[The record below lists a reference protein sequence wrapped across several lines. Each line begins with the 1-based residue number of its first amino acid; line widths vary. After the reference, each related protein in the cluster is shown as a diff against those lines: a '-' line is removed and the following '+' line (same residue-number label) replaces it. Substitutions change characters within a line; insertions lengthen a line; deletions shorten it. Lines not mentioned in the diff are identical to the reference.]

1 MHAHVHDFLLESV
14 EDRLFD
20 VGVTRDV
27 CEHGRVV
34 GLHESAFLCNDEVR
48 AYKVSRV
55 LLPGVI
61 CRSEVCRGGKTDR
74 RDFAFALEIGGNLEV
89 TLNPEFGVVETDTAV
104 VYADYDVLVDN
115 GHDVDGRRAQFLAGL
130 GFASTRTF
138 LAFVRR
144 EVDDLENRA
153 SVLVALEVR
162 KLVFIPDNDSPL
174 VGARDCAVGLVF
186 PQGVFLLACL
196 RANWNKGGHGN
207 LFVGW
212 LFLVSARDRLS
223 VHVDASV
230 FIVLEFPV
238 PENDELLVVGDE
250 LERVVLIKLDLEL
263 VLELLVL
270 DRVLDEREVVAFEVL
285 NLERVMWLSG

>member
-1 MHAHVHDFLLESV
+1 VWKVFVFFNFAALLVPELYFTAARVAALAGDCKFREGWVHAHVHDFLLESV

-34 GLHESAFLCNDEVR
+34 GLHESAFLCNDEVW

-104 VYADYDVLVDN
+104 VYADYNVLVDN

-130 GFASTRTF
+130 GFASARTF

-144 EVDDLENRA
+144 EVDDLE
-153 SVLVALEVR
+153 
-162 KLVFIPDNDSPL
+162 
-174 VGARDCAVGLVF
+174 
-186 PQGVFLLACL
+186 
-196 RANWNKGGHGN
+196 H
-207 LFVGW
+207 
-212 LFLVSARDRLS
+212 
-223 VHVDASV
+223 
-230 FIVLEFPV
+230 
-238 PENDELLVVGDE
+238 
-250 LERVVLIKLDLEL
+250 
-263 VLELLVL
+263 
-270 DRVLDEREVVAFEVL
+270 
-285 NLERVMWLSG
+285 